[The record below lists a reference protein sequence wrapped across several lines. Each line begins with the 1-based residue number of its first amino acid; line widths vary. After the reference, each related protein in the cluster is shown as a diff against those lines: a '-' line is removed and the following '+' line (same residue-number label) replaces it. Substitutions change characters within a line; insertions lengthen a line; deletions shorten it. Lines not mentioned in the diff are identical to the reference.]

1 MSEFPPDSENSGFG
15 SPEKRDTD
23 DWVTPNAAPVIPDD
37 DADGWV
43 TVPPVA
49 KPVDTTPLPTDP
61 VVVEPTDDQPEPAP
75 IDTTSIPTPALELE
89 KPIQSKKSVPDW
101 LVKIQQ
107 QWRLIVLITGLV
119 MLVGSVV
126 FMVVNGLSGSGGQA
140 APNLV
145 FKDTQT
151 FSEAAAGDPA
161 WVNPLLANTQA
172 DRDLSSLVYSGLTR
186 LDEFGQP
193 VPDLAQSWDISE
205 DGLTYTFNLR
215 PGVTWHDGEPFTAED
230 VAFTMSLLRAPDFP
244 GPPELGIFW
253 RTVETYA
260 VNDSTIQFVL
270 TQPLAAFPEYARI
283 GILPAHWLAGIA
295 PADLDNDPFNLDP
308 VGTGPL
314 QWDYIEEG
322 NRTTEVHLSPYSD
335 FYDSQRR
342 ITLNEVVFRFYA
354 NSNRAFQSVDGV
366 EAQAMGG
373 LTPEQVE
380 AALTSPGLNVYAS
393 QLPVYGAVIFNQQN
407 ESLPF
412 FQEQEVRLAL
422 IMALNRRGIVNSALS
437 GQAVRSD
444 SVVLPGTWAYN
455 SNLTPVPYNPN
466 QADQLLTEAGWTRQ
480 GGERL
485 RGEERLK
492 FSLLVSSRTT
502 DQELGKAMIEQWQEI
517 GVQVD
522 LEVVDID
529 ERMDRLESGT
539 FDAAL
544 VEFSQGGLA
553 DPDPYPFWHESQTGE
568 GQNYSGLVDHDIS
581 EALEIARKDMN
592 GVRRAE
598 MYRYLQ
604 QLFNEH
610 GAAVLLYR
618 PVYHYAV
625 SCQISG
631 VQPII
636 MADPS
641 DRFRNMH
648 EWRIVSPE
656 NIDEVCSN

>member
-1 MSEFPPDSENSGFG
+1 MSGFPPDSEQPDFEA
-15 SPEKRDTD
+15 PEERDAA
-23 DWVTPNAAPVIPDD
+23 DWVTPNAAPVNPEDES
-37 DADGWV
+37 DGWV
-43 TVPPVA
+43 TVPPVTRP
-49 KPVDTTPLPTDP
+49 KETSSLPDDP
-61 VVVEPTDDQPEPAP
+61 VVAEPTEDQPDLPP
-75 IDTTSIPTPALELE
+75 SDTTSLPVPTLELAKSGEPETTTSNGWE
-89 KPIQSKKSVPDW
+89 KIR
-101 LVKIQQ
+101 Q
-107 QWRLIVLITGLV
+107 QWQLIVLIAGLV
-119 MLVGSVV
+119 MLVGSVI
-126 FMVVNGLSGSGGQA
+126 FMLVNRLSGGAGGQT

-145 FKDTQT
+145 FRDTQT
-151 FSEAAAGDPA
+151 FSEAAPGKPA
-161 WVNPLLANTQA
+161 LVNPLLATTQA
-172 DRDLSSLVYSGLTR
+172 DRDLSSLVFSGLTR

-193 VPDLAQSWDISE
+193 APDLAQNWDISP

-215 PGVTWHDGEPFTAED
+215 PGVSWHDGEPFTAED

-244 GPPELGIFW
+244 GPPELGTFW

-260 VNDSTIQFVL
+260 VNDSTVKFVL

-283 GILPAHWLAGIA
+283 GILPAHWLAGID
-295 PADLDNDPFNLDP
+295 PADLSDDPFNIDP
-308 VGTGPL
+308 IGTGPL
-314 QWDYIEEG
+314 QWDYIEQG
-322 NRTTEVHLSPYSD
+322 NRTTEVHLSPYPD

-342 ITLNEVVFRFYA
+342 VSLDEVVFRFYP

-393 QLPVYGAVIFNQQN
+393 QLPVYGAVIFNQQS

-422 IMALNRRGIVNSALS
+422 IMALDRRKLVNDVLS
-437 GQAVRSD
+437 GQATRSD
-444 SVVLPGTWAYN
+444 STVLPGTWAYD
-455 SNLTPVPYNPN
+455 SELTPVPYNPN
-466 QADQLLTEAGWTRQ
+466 QADQLLTEAGWARQ
-480 GGERL
+480 GDARL
-485 RGEERLK
+485 S
-492 FSLLVSSRTT
+492 FTLLVSDRTT
-502 DQELGKAMIEQWQEI
+502 DRQLGEAIIEQWQAI
-517 GVQVD
+517 GVQVE
-522 LEVVDID
+522 LEVVDTGD
-529 ERMDRLESGT
+529 RVERLESGN
-539 FDAAL
+539 FDATL

-553 DPDPYPFWHESQTGE
+553 DPDPYPFWHESQAGE
-568 GQNYSGLVDHDIS
+568 GQNYSGLADGDIS
-581 EALEIARKDMN
+581 EALEIARRDTN

-598 MYRYLQ
+598 SYRSFQ

-625 SCQISG
+625 SCQITG

-648 EWRIVSPE
+648 EWQIVSPDA
-656 NIDEVCSN
+656 IDEVCSN